1 MPDAL
6 AWLESS
12 ALGTFMR
19 DSGPWTYPVVNVI
32 HVLGV
37 ATLFG
42 AVLILDL
49 RLLGV
54 GRRAP
59 LAAITTIA
67 APVAMAGFALAAAS
81 GVCLLAANAL
91 EYQGNPVLLVKFSA
105 IGLGL
110 ANAAALR
117 ALLENGID
125 PQRNREQEQ
134 ERQRVEATLAIPFQK
149 CAETYISTYEATWKN
164 DKHRQQWK
172 NTLATYVYP
181 SLAI

>member
-32 HVLGV
+32 HVLV
-37 ATLFG
+37 SRRYL
-42 AVLILDL
+42 VRIILDL

-117 ALLENGID
+117 CTAAWRAR
-125 PQRNREQEQ
+125 P
-134 ERQRVEATLAIPFQK
+134 
-149 CAETYISTYEATWKN
+149 
-164 DKHRQQWK
+164 
-172 NTLATYVYP
+172 
-181 SLAI
+181 

>member
-1 MPDAL
+1 MRDAL

-42 AVLILDL
+42 AVLVLDL

-54 GRRAP
+54 GRRAALTP
-59 LAAITTIA
+59 IATVA
-67 APVAMAGFALAAAS
+67 APVATAGFAVAALS

-91 EYQGNPVLLVKFSA
+91 EYATNPVLLVKFSA

-110 ANAAALR
+110 VNAVVLRRTPAWRARTTRELSRPEGRHLALIGGVSLVSWLT
-117 ALLENGID
+117 A
-125 PQRNREQEQ
+125 
-134 ERQRVEATLAIPFQK
+134 V
-149 CAETYISTYEATWKN
+149 CAGRMIGYW
-164 DKHRQQWK
+164 
-172 NTLATYVYP
+172 
-181 SLAI
+181 

>member
-1 MPDAL
+1 MTFAL

-42 AVLILDL
+42 AVLVLDL

-54 GRRAP
+54 GRSKP

-67 APVAMAGFALAAAS
+67 APVAMAGFAVAAAS
-81 GVCLLAANAL
+81 GLCLLAANAL

-105 IGLGL
+105 IGVGL
-110 ANAAALR
+110 VNAVALR
-117 ALLENGID
+117 FTAAWRAHRTRDLLRSEARRLALVGG
-125 PQRNREQEQ
+125 
-134 ERQRVEATLAIPFQK
+134 V
-149 CAETYISTYEATWKN
+149 
-164 DKHRQQWK
+164 
-172 NTLATYVYP
+172 
-181 SLAI
+181 SLASWLTAVCAGRLIGYW

>member
-1 MPDAL
+1 MTDAL

-42 AVLILDL
+42 AVVVLDL

-67 APVAMAGFALAAAS
+67 APVAMVGFGIAAAS

-105 IGLGL
+105 IGVGL
-110 ANAAALR
+110 VNAVAVRFTAAWR
-117 ALLENGID
+117 AHTT
-125 PQRNREQEQ
+125 RELS
-134 ERQRVEATLAIPFQK
+134 RSEARRLALIGG
-149 CAETYISTYEATWKN
+149 
-164 DKHRQQWK
+164 
-172 NTLATYVYP
+172 V
-181 SLAI
+181 SLASWLTAVCAGRMIGYW

>member
-1 MPDAL
+1 MHDAL
-6 AWLESS
+6 AWLQSS
-12 ALGTFMR
+12 ALGTLMR

-54 GRRAP
+54 GRGAP

-110 ANAAALR
+110 ANAVALR
-117 ALLENGID
+117 YTAAWRAHTARDLSRAEARRLALMGG
-125 PQRNREQEQ
+125 
-134 ERQRVEATLAIPFQK
+134 V
-149 CAETYISTYEATWKN
+149 
-164 DKHRQQWK
+164 
-172 NTLATYVYP
+172 
-181 SLAI
+181 SLASWLTAVGAGRIIGYW